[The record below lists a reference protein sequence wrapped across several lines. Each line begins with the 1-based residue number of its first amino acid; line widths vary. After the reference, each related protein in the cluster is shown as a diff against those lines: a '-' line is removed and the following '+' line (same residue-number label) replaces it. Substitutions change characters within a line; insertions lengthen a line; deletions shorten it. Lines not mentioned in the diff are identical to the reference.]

1 VSRFR
6 RIYAGSAL
14 FVMLAALGFVVLRA
28 LDGPVWMLWLALV
41 VVATDVLGYFA
52 GRRFGGPKFWPRVSP
67 KKTWSGTLAGWAGAA
82 AVGAVFMAV
91 TGVGPELLWMSV
103 ATAMAAQAG
112 DLAESAVKRGAGVKD
127 ASNILPGHGGLLD
140 RFDGMMGAG
149 LFVLVMHPLAGFP
162 PAAATAAGG

>member
-1 VSRFR
+1 
-6 RIYAGSAL
+6 
-14 FVMLAALGFVVLRA
+14 
-28 LDGPVWMLWLALV
+28 
-41 VVATDVLGYFA
+41 
-52 GRRFGGPKFWPRVSP
+52 
-67 KKTWSGTLAGWAGAA
+67 
-82 AVGAVFMAV
+82 MAV